1 MLKLGIKNR
10 LPTSRLWEQEC
21 LALFVSLICVPSMA
35 PIPFARFAL
44 SPVYYFVHKCC
55 IPTAH
60 TFFGIP
66 AHIPTPAQI
75 VWRPA
80 TFLAWLALSP

>member
-21 LALFVSLICVPSMA
+21 LALFVSLICVWLA

-55 IPTAH
+55 IPTVH
-60 TFFGIP
+60 TFSEFQPISQLPHRLYGGRP
-66 AHIPTPAQI
+66 RFLRG
-75 VWRPA
+75 WR
-80 TFLAWLALSP
+80 